1 MFEAVLYVET
11 LSAAAMRL
19 MVVEKKGEKN
29 GRLELGMSDIRGPI
43 HCAECLLTG
52 RLDRLRG
59 KQATVWV
66 AEWSVPCMP

>member
-43 HCAECLLTG
+43 TAPN
-52 RLDRLRG
+52 
-59 KQATVWV
+59 VY
-66 AEWSVPCMP
+66 